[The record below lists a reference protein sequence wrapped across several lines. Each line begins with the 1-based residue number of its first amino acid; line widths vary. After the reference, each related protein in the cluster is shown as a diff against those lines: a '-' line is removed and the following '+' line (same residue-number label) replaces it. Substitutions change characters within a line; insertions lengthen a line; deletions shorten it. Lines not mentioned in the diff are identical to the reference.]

1 MKKDRKSNIE
11 LLRIVS
17 MFMIVF
23 SHVTWEG
30 RFSYPKSNIPHNT
43 IIQFPWLFGQIG
55 VIVFTLISAYFLSK
69 KKEVNVK
76 SISKLAK
83 ITWFWSILALM
94 VAITMGGEW
103 VIKFEDNH

>member
-30 RFSYPKSNIPHNT
+30 RFSYPKSNILHNT
-43 IIQFPWLFGQIG
+43 IIQFPWLFGQIR

-94 VAITMGGEW
+94 IAIIMGKMGY
-103 VIKFEDNH
+103 